1 MDMYHKEKIT
11 EIFPG
16 ATESQINEMAAFVE
30 NIINNKISSAQID
43 SEKINIVTVDTGM
56 LPYSKATKYLEMVAD
71 RMKQI
76 NSQVECIFVGGKQ
89 DTTVITLP
97 SEPCIVKIPVGY
109 MGQELVDKFMS
120 KFDVFEQNLHAAGY
134 TVKFVADRGSGSIAI
149 E

>member
-1 MDMYHKEKIT
+1 MFHKDKIN

-16 ATESQINEMAAFVE
+16 ATESQITAMTAFVE
-30 NIINNKISSAQID
+30 NIINTKISSVQID
-43 SEKINIVTVDTGM
+43 SDKINIVTVDTGM
-56 LPYSKATKYLEMVAD
+56 LPYTKATKYLEMIAEQ
-71 RMKQI
+71 MKCI

-109 MGQELVDKFMS
+109 MGHELVDRFMA
-120 KFDVFEQNLHAAGY
+120 KFDEFERNLHEAGY
-134 TVKFVADRGSGSIAI
+134 TVKFVADRGSGSITI